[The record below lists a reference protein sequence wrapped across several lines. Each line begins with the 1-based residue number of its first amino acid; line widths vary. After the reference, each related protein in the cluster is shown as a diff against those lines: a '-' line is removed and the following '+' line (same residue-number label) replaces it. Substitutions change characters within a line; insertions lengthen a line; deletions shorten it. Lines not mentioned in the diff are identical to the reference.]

1 MAVGV
6 RPVCRACLWPI
17 GVVVAVLAARVCSLR
32 PAHRLQRS
40 SSSSSQHMAS
50 CAGLQRMGFACV
62 RVHGV
67 ASAVQGGGGG
77 GCSAALRRPSAPPQH
92 HSTARSLHSFCMQA
106 RVDVRFSCTAQEDH
120 VQQPSRVRRPGLTD
134 EQAVAVLERST
145 VHLAKHLAGSSI
157 NDDIV
162 DLLRFVLSPRPSVYE
177 ASIGRFRSRRAGAR
191 ARVQVA

>member
-1 MAVGV
+1 MGPRKSVLYIFSLTAKSWSSWHEKAVTWMAVGV

-77 GCSAALRRPSAPPQH
+77 GCSAALRRPTAPPQR
-92 HSTARSLHSFCMQA
+92 HSTARSLHSFFMQA
-106 RVDVRFSCTAQEDH
+106 RIDVHFHALH
-120 VQQPSRVRRPGLTD
+120 RRIMC
-134 EQAVAVLERST
+134 
-145 VHLAKHLAGSSI
+145 SS
-157 NDDIV
+157 
-162 DLLRFVLSPRPSVYE
+162 
-177 ASIGRFRSRRAGAR
+177 RAGCGGR
-191 ARVQVA
+191 G